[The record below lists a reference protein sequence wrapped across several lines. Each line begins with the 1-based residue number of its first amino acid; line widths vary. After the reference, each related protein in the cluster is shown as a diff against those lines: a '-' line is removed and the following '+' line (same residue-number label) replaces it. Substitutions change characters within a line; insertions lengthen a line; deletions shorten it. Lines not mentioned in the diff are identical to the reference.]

1 MDNEAYQ
8 VSTPLFRAITTGDTA
23 SVQQLLNAGAD
34 PNESY
39 GADEETA
46 LLVAAVERRE
56 KIVEL
61 LLAAGANPNHG
72 DMCGYTPLMGA
83 VCANAEGIVKH
94 LLQAGANPHQKCGCT
109 GANALQ
115 DAAIG
120 GHFGIVKTL
129 LEHGVR
135 PDNSENAEG
144 MTALMCAVHALDTD
158 TVRLLID
165 YGADVH
171 ARSSKGDTAA
181 QLLDYRSE
189 SLWHPAKLAKA
200 RQIRNLL
207 QAQQATKALI

>member
-8 VSTPLFRAITTGDTA
+8 VSTPLFRAITTGDTTT
-23 SVQQLLNAGAD
+23 VQKLLAAGAD

-56 KIVEL
+56 RIVQL
-61 LLAAGANPNHG
+61 LLTAGADPNHG

-83 VCANAEGIVKH
+83 VCANAPRIVE
-94 LLQAGANPHQKCGCT
+94 LLLAAGANPHRKCGCT

-120 GHFGIVKTL
+120 GHYDIVKTL
-129 LEHGVR
+129 LENGVM

-144 MTALMCAVHALDTD
+144 MTALMCAVHALDAD
-158 TVRLLID
+158 SVQLLIQH
-165 YGADVH
+165 GADIH
-171 ARSSKGDTAA
+171 AVSTKGDTAA
-181 QLLDYRSE
+181 QILTYRE
-189 SLWHPAKLAKA
+189 QTAWHPAKLAQI
-200 RQIRNLL
+200 RQIRSRLN
-207 QAQQATKALI
+207 AQP